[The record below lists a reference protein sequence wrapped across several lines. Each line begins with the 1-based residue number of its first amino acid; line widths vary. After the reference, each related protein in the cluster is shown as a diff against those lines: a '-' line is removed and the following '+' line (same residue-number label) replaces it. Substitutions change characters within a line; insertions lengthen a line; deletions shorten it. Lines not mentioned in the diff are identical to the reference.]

1 MITALALVSLSD
13 FILGLVCIFM
23 AGNLFGS
30 LDQHFSRYGM
40 ATYFLLFA
48 GLAAFMGGIDHG
60 FFEPIHQRYYPRT
73 LSYIMVALA
82 TFMLFN
88 YAIKTYVKRSFQN
101 VLHTVSVLQLIA
113 FCVASFYIHNF
124 LLVVGNYAP
133 VLLLFFI
140 LNTLHHKKSKSA
152 WYFMWFSIILIIATL
167 IQVFDLGLTQRV
179 NGDTLFHIVAIIAY
193 LFYFK
198 GSKQIPKIITEEL

>member
-1 MITALALVSLSD
+1 MITALAFVSLSD
-13 FILGLVCIFM
+13 FILGLLCVYL

-30 LDQHFSRYGM
+30 LDQHFSRFGI
-40 ATYFLLFA
+40 AAYFLLFA

-88 YAIKTYVKRSFQN
+88 YVIKTYVKLSLQGI
-101 VLHTVSVLQLIA
+101 LHAVSVLQLIA
-113 FCVASFYIHNF
+113 FCVASFYVHNF

-140 LNTLHHKKSKSA
+140 LNTLHHKQTKSA
-152 WYFMWFSIILIIATL
+152 WYFMWFSIILIVATL
-167 IQVFDLGLTQRV
+167 IQVFEVGITEKI
-179 NGDTLFHIVAIIAY
+179 NGDTLFHMVAVVAY
-193 LFYFK
+193 LFFFK
-198 GSKQIPKIITEEL
+198 GSQQIPKMVYEEQ